1 MVAHVRVYR
10 LFANVKNQVTCHALM
25 PSLVICATP
34 KRPALGRQRPEAVQ
48 EVPARDQGGEK
59 GPVDGDGEGQEGAP
73 DGWGMVRLENWGIF
87 RQKNVMTCNSIYIY
101 I

>member
-1 MVAHVRVYR
+1 MYVLYR
-10 LFANVKNQVTCHALM
+10 LCANVKNQVTCHALM

-73 DGWGMVRLENWGIF
+73 DGWGNGEVGKLGFIF
-87 RQKNVMTCNSIYIY
+87 RQKNVMTCNSIYI
-101 I
+101 